1 MRAPVTP
8 ADRLRDAVALAL
20 LVGGA
25 ALFVYAYRGLETLA
39 AGRITV
45 APGEWALTLWSR
57 YRGLSFAAIGLV
69 AAGVA
74 MAAYSYWRRAV
85 RRDEPEP

>member
-25 ALFVYAYRGLETLA
+25 ALFFYAYRGLQALA
-39 AGRITV
+39 AGQITV
-45 APGEWALTLWSR
+45 APGELAVSQWARL
-57 YRGLSFAAIGLV
+57 RGLSLTGIAI
-69 AAGVA
+69 AAGGIA
-74 MAAYSYWRRAV
+74 MAAYSYWRRA
-85 RRDEPEP
+85 RRGPEPRP